1 VPEALSTSLNGL
13 FDDAGLFPPARRP
26 MADALAVHA
35 RVRHGPHGHLVGPF
49 LCPVGR
55 LEEMD
60 ACAASGVP
68 APQRVGLV
76 VYPGDES
83 AADRAVHRPE
93 VVQVEAPVEVPLP
106 AAAFQRVCFLE
117 LPPRAD
123 PTAAVDQATA
133 RGAGVKVR
141 CGGPTPDVVPSA
153 GWLAGVLHRTAG
165 IGSRMKATAGLHQP
179 FSREEAGHIRYGF
192 INLLAAAGAAVQ
204 GAETGELA
212 ALLAAPPE
220 ERVLLVARVDRR
232 ARDLLAAIGT
242 CSLDEPLD
250 ALADLGLGG

>member
-1 VPEALSTSLNGL
+1 VPEALSTSLDGL

-35 RVRHGPHGHLVGPF
+35 RVRSGPHRRLVGPF

-55 LEEMD
+55 LEELD
-60 ACAASGVP
+60 ACVASGVP
-68 APQRVGLV
+68 AAPRVGLV

-83 AADRAVHRPE
+83 AALRAVHRSD
-93 VVQVEAPVEVPLP
+93 VVQVEAPVEVTLP
-106 AAAFQRVCFLE
+106 AAAFQRTCFLE
-117 LPPRAD
+117 LPPRSD
-123 PTAAVDQATA
+123 PATAVDQATA

-153 GWLAGVLHRTAG
+153 GWLAAVLHRTAG
-165 IGSRMKATAGLHQP
+165 IGSRAKATAGLHQP
-179 FSREEAGHIRYGF
+179 FYTEEAGHSRHGF

-204 GAETGELA
+204 GAEIDELA
-212 ALLAAPPE
+212 TLLAAPPTDDAM
-220 ERVLLVARVDRR
+220 LVARVDRR
-232 ARDLLAAIGT
+232 ARDLLASIGT